1 MLVIWRKW
9 FRTAANTC
17 GGDDPARAGG
27 ELPRAFW
34 PSCWVDRRHALARR
48 SPATPLPHAP
58 PEHCATRRP
67 WFFVRADK
75 LSVGASDKIW
85 LVGVA
90 SRDWLM
96 LAVRRAGAGRSQI
109 LDGVVFRFHTGRCGP
124 HCSAHLSAPQMFDS
138 RTPALTQPLSEP
150 SGLRQWTRGLHPRL
164 LPVLTCKGN
173 LRKRARSDGGN
184 AAEAGREEESSE
196 REEEEEFRVA
206 MPGSVAPLDLAGV
219 TIPHHFRC
227 PISLEL
233 MRDPVTVCTGQTYD
247 RESIESWVATGN
259 TTCPVTRAR
268 LADFTLIPNHT
279 LRRLI
284 QDWCVA
290 HRSLGVERIPTPK
303 QPADPALIR
312 SLVAAARSQGGAAAS
327 RVAAL
332 RRLGSLVRE
341 SEKNRVVVSTDE
353 TRSALVEI
361 AFEGEESGC
370 PDADQ
375 PAMEAMAV
383 LSMLSMTE
391 AESVRVAARPERLRR
406 LGEVVRG
413 HPSTEAR
420 INAAAVIEAVV
431 AAGARSGE
439 TRAAVGGTEG
449 VIEGLVELVA
459 QRGNGR
465 AGRVGIRGLFA
476 LCLAKENRGRA
487 LAAGAAAAV
496 VGRVAELASSDAER
510 ALATVELLCREEG
523 GRDAVVA
530 GWGGG
535 AVAVAAL
542 VRVMAGKASGRA
554 AEHAAA
560 VLVAVLGGSEALH
573 AEAVAAGVV
582 AHLLLMV
589 QGGCSE
595 RAKRKAQLLLKLFR
609 SAWPRHDTIA
619 NSDDFLQPF

>member
-1 MLVIWRKW
+1 
-9 FRTAANTC
+9 
-17 GGDDPARAGG
+17 
-27 ELPRAFW
+27 
-34 PSCWVDRRHALARR
+34 
-48 SPATPLPHAP
+48 
-58 PEHCATRRP
+58 
-67 WFFVRADK
+67 
-75 LSVGASDKIW
+75 
-85 LVGVA
+85 
-90 SRDWLM
+90 
-96 LAVRRAGAGRSQI
+96 
-109 LDGVVFRFHTGRCGP
+109 
-124 HCSAHLSAPQMFDS
+124 
-138 RTPALTQPLSEP
+138 
-150 SGLRQWTRGLHPRL
+150 
-164 LPVLTCKGN
+164 
-173 LRKRARSDGGN
+173 
-184 AAEAGREEESSE
+184 
-196 REEEEEFRVA
+196 

-247 RESIESWVATGN
+247 RESIESWVATGS

-341 SEKNRVVVSTDE
+341 SEKNRVVISTDE

-361 AFEGEESGC
+361 AFEGEESGY

-375 PAMEAMAV
+375 PAMDAMAV

-391 AESVRVAARPERLRR
+391 AESAGVAARPERLRR

-420 INAAAVIEAVV
+420 INAATVIEAV
-431 AAGARSGE
+431 AAGARSAE

-449 VIEGLVELVA
+449 VMEGLVELVA

-496 VGRVAELASSDAER
+496 VGRVAELASSDVER
-510 ALATVELLCREEG
+510 ALATVELLCREDG

-609 SAWPRHDTIA
+609 SAWPRHDTIS